1 MRHETV
7 RAGRWAVG
15 CGCVDVSVGGRH
27 HYLVHELW
35 FLAGR
40 RVQHRKQFWKFVA
53 QGEWTI
59 VSNAIHSKDSPSLN
73 SEVRVA
79 QRQQELV
86 QRSTQRLWH
95 CVPTHLQPYVDGLRL
110 QIITAYAHPH
120 LCQSISQGVDDRAT
134 HQSVRVL

>member
-1 MRHETV
+1 M
-7 RAGRWAVG
+7 
-15 CGCVDVSVGGRH
+15 CGCVVMGGGD
-27 HYLVHELW
+27 HYLVHKLW
-35 FLAGR
+35 FLARR
-40 RVQHRKQFWKFVA
+40 RVQHRKQFRKILA
-53 QGEWTI
+53 QGEGTI
-59 VSNAIHSKDSPSLN
+59 VSNAIHSKDSPSSN

-79 QRQQELV
+79 QRHQELV

-95 CVPTHLQPYVDGLRL
+95 CVPTHLRPYVDGLRL